1 MPASPTTQ
9 DRRKGHERIM
19 TTARHSK
26 RIAANGRDR
35 MESKPS
41 DYVVTDPAAHAVRRA
56 IEDRAMERELEA
68 AMKPGWE
75 K

>member
-1 MPASPTTQ
+1 MPASPTTRQ
-9 DRRKGHERIM
+9 RRKGHERIM
-19 TTARHSK
+19 LTDKQRK
-26 RIAANGRDR
+26 RIAKHGKTR

-41 DYVVTDPAAHAVRRA
+41 DYVVTDPAAHDVRRA

>member
-1 MPASPTTQ
+1 MSIRAK
-9 DRRKGHERIM
+9 RKRDHERIM
-19 TTARHSK
+19 MSAKQRARGQK
-26 RIAANGRDR
+26 AGDQWV
-35 MESKPS
+35 ESSPA
-41 DYVVTDPAAHAVRRA
+41 DAVVIDPAAHDVRRA